1 MQLNFKPS
9 KNLTKVTINAKF
21 PTKKTLPYWLKVT
34 QISFD
39 PSSLDP
45 SKTQDVIILEN
56 ASKLVIILDFTDIRN
71 YKQNFDLSQVAK
83 LKNLESLYFVW
94 DWAARDF
101 EFLKPLLKTLQS
113 NCPKISS
120 LKIDLNNSP
129 EDDISILIGL
139 LQEHLPQISSVDIHD
154 CNDVEV
160 PIHMIGQMFEFKNL
174 KKMAL
179 SIISPSHLPSLTHN
193 IQYKYLTDVEAD
205 IFVDDTT
212 GATCQGIVK
221 DVFPNILEN

>member
-45 SKTQDVIILEN
+45 SKTHDRIILEN
-56 ASKLVIILDFTDIRN
+56 ASKLVIILDFTDFRN
-71 YKQNFDLSQVAK
+71 YKQNFDLSQIAK
-83 LKNLESLYFVW
+83 MKKLESLYFVDWYW
-94 DWAARDF
+94 DARVF

-120 LKIDLNNSP
+120 LKLDLNNSP
-129 EDDISILIGL
+129 EDEST
-139 LQEHLPQISSVDIHD
+139 QW
-154 CNDVEV
+154 
-160 PIHMIGQMFEFKNL
+160 
-174 KKMAL
+174 KKQT
-179 SIISPSHLPSLTHN
+179 S
-193 IQYKYLTDVEAD
+193 
-205 IFVDDTT
+205 
-212 GATCQGIVK
+212 
-221 DVFPNILEN
+221 